1 VAVSNANR
9 GPILQLLGAPLRR
22 AILRHYNP
30 DSCVASTAIGKLVLD
45 ALEIPS
51 VPVSVKLMLANQAW
65 VARAN
70 RDEHVPRDRAE
81 TERWFIESGAH
92 AIGLGVPD
100 KNPDSHPLVNGLHL
114 ALLVDG
120 NYLWDLSIDQASRP
134 QHNIVI
140 KEPFLGDFSKSPIR
154 AKFLKGQ
161 AQIVWQAPGQ
171 GIAVYSIKPRD
182 HRYLEHINW
191 RADGHDVLKRQ
202 AIAQEAL
209 LALRGLYRL
218 SAGAS
223 Q

>member
-1 VAVSNANR
+1 MAVTGANR
-9 GPILQLLGAPLRR
+9 RPILSLLGAPLRR
-22 AILRHYNP
+22 SILRHYKA

-51 VPVSVKLMLANQAW
+51 EPISVKLMLANAAW
-65 VARAN
+65 VARA
-70 RDEHVPRDRAE
+70 EHEGRPPRDRAE
-81 TERWFIESGAH
+81 TERWYIESGAH
-92 AIGLGVPD
+92 GIGLGIPD
-100 KNPDSHPLVNGLHL
+100 KDPNTHPLVNGLHL

-140 KEPFLGDFSKSPIR
+140 KEPFLGDFSKSPTR

-171 GIAVYSIKPRD
+171 GIAVYSLKPRD
-182 HRYLEHINW
+182 RRYLEHVNW
-191 RADGHDVLKRQ
+191 RADGHDILKRQ